1 MVQLAQTYIHLKPY
15 RVSRKRLNSLGKRA
29 EKIAVKAALDVY
41 GGGVTVDVRLEEGSL
56 RTWVS
61 VAGVLTLSAYGVIAD
76 YKGFKE
82 SIQEMCKDARE
93 YGLDVCGAFTEA
105 AKANKGQVYRVE
117 RRLKTPGKLNRVLK
131 KIEQLDKAA
140 ESMGTDKLQAQ
151 LKDVQD
157 ELQTISSELTEEE
170 RKMMR
175 QALLFENLPMLR
187 ERPPNSRRVEPAKVA
202 RKPDE
207 EEPLLLDVEP
217 SMDPG
222 KAQPEEERMV
232 YHRKIHVPPRPKGR
246 RRLRDVVRSME
257 AIEHDDA

>member
-15 RVSRKRLNSLGKRA
+15 KVGRKRLNSLGRRA
-29 EKIAVKAALDVY
+29 EKIAIKAALDIY

-56 RTWVS
+56 KTWVS
-61 VAGVLTLSAYGVIAD
+61 VAGVLTVYGAIAD

-93 YGLDVCGAFTEA
+93 YSVDVCGAFTEA
-105 AKANKGQVYRVE
+105 AKVNKGQVYRVE
-117 RRLKTPGKLNRVLK
+117 RRLKTPGKINRALK

-140 ESMGTDKLQAQ
+140 ESMGIDKLQAQ

-157 ELQTISSELTEEE
+157 ELQEISTELSEED
-170 RKMMR
+170 RKKMR
-175 QALLFENLPMLR
+175 QALIFENLPMLR
-187 ERPPNSRRVEPAKVA
+187 ERPPNSRRVEPAKVG

-222 KAQPEEERMV
+222 KVHHKEERMV

-246 RRLRDVVRSME
+246 RRLREVVRSMQT
-257 AIEHDDA
+257 IEHDDA

>member
-1 MVQLAQTYIHLKPY
+1 LVQLAQTYIHLKPY

-105 AKANKGQVYRVE
+105 AKAHKGQVYRVE

-175 QALLFENLPMLR
+175 QALLFENCPCYASAR
-187 ERPPNSRRVEPAKVA
+187 RTHGGWSRQKSPKSPTRKRHFCSTLSPAWIPEKLSPKRSGWSVTA
-202 RKPDE
+202 RFMCRRDQ
-207 EEPLLLDVEP
+207 
-217 SMDPG
+217 
-222 KAQPEEERMV
+222 KA
-232 YHRKIHVPPRPKGR
+232 
-246 RRLRDVVRSME
+246 VVG
-257 AIEHDDA
+257 